1 MAANFAR
8 AQAPKGR
15 PDADVLWNN
24 DLIHLIGKKM
34 GLYDKLD
41 PGRVADLRDVYAL
54 VGITR
59 TPASLVWG
67 HLVITVPYVIRL
79 VGAGLAGL
87 DPSLE
92 RAAMSL
98 GATPWRTFRAIT
110 LPLIGP
116 GVTAGAAFAAV
127 VSFDDVNIALFLAS
141 PRAPTLPSS
150 ASSPIS
156 SRPSTRSSPRCALSW
171 ILLTLAAI
179 VVVERGIGLG
189 RLFGADES

>member
-1 MAANFAR
+1 MAGTMAANFAR
-8 AQAPKGR
+8 AQAQKGR

-41 PGRVADLRDVYAL
+41 PGRVGNLRDVYAL

-59 TPASLVWG
+59 TPESLVCG

-116 GVTAGAAFAAV
+116 GVTAGAAFAAI
-127 VSFDDVNIALFLAS
+127 VSFDDVNIALFLAT
-141 PRAPTLPSS
+141 PRAPTLPAS

-156 SRPSTRSSPRCALSW
+156 SRPSTCSSPRCARS
-171 ILLTLAAI
+171 
-179 VVVERGIGLG
+179 
-189 RLFGADES
+189 